1 MRVKLD
7 DGDGE
12 SYLKTKDLHV
22 GQVYHI
28 LGKHL
33 LLYDSEDFTLH
44 YKLGNKRPDQLVQ
57 LPMLP
62 GYPTEIDVNRAITE
76 VKTCMREVGV
86 STEEVAAQCEA
97 PGTPDAISVEQL
109 RVSLMG
115 WGLEPN
121 ENTFLGL
128 TSLLDTDMTFTASI
142 QQFIDVM
149 SQP

>member
-1 MRVKLD
+1 

-22 GQVYHI
+22 SQVYHI

-44 YKLGNKRPDQLVQ
+44 YKLGNKGPDQLVL

-62 GYPTEIDVNRAITE
+62 GYPMEVDVDRSIAE

-86 STEEVAAQCEA
+86 NPEEVAAQCEA
-97 PGTPDAISVEQL
+97 PRTK
-109 RVSLMG
+109 
-115 WGLEPN
+115 
-121 ENTFLGL
+121 
-128 TSLLDTDMTFTASI
+128 
-142 QQFIDVM
+142 
-149 SQP
+149 

>member
-12 SYLKTKDLHV
+12 SYLKTKDLNV
-22 GQVYHI
+22 SQVYHI

-62 GYPTEIDVNRAITE
+62 GYPTEINVDRFIAE
-76 VKTCMREVGV
+76 VKTCVREVGV
-86 STEEVAAQCEA
+86 SPEEIAAQCEA
-97 PGTPDAISVEQL
+97 PGTK
-109 RVSLMG
+109 
-115 WGLEPN
+115 
-121 ENTFLGL
+121 
-128 TSLLDTDMTFTASI
+128 
-142 QQFIDVM
+142 
-149 SQP
+149 